1 MPNVFLREKKLKW
14 LSKILFLIFCLF
26 LAKDQL
32 SLDQNL
38 ISKNWES
45 NVKNSI
51 LSMEYQFRNNSD
63 NLFEATNRQRNLR
76 ADIKNTSF
84 ELSPRIKDNHEWKIK
99 YQLKEISK
107 QNISYSLS
115 NFKSI
120 HHQNKLKIANN
131 EIEIAY
137 QNNVHGI
144 RQDFIIQKKINLN
157 SPLKVK
163 IEINSPF
170 KILANKEK
178 VVHLKDGKQFV
189 SYENLNVFDA
199 NKVKIPEYFELD
211 KNLLAIVVDDKNAK
225 YPLTIDPLST
235 TPNWSV
241 EQNQADASFGYAIA
255 FAGDVNYDGY
265 GDVIVGAPNYD
276 NGFSNE
282 GAVFLYYGS
291 STGLNTT
298 PAWSYSCKKTN
309 CQLGYSLDRGG
320 KLNNDNYGDFIVG
333 APYYTNTQVAEGAV
347 MVFHGA
353 ATTPATTPNRILE
366 PNIAGIHFGMAV
378 SGNAKFNN
386 DTYNDIAVG
395 APHYV
400 GTISNQGAVY
410 VYWGSTSGVA
420 TTIRNTLTPGVI
432 NAEFGQSLK
441 VLGDVNADGYS
452 DLVVSAPSLS
462 NGNVDEGKAFL
473 YMGAA
478 SGLSSTPIWTGEIN
492 VDNANYGETI
502 NGADINHDGK
512 TDLVVGAPKYS
523 GTYNYQGAVFVYYS
537 NGTSFGSTPDVSFYG
552 THEWEYFGGG
562 LFCGDVNGDSFA
574 EIIIGSP
581 YYVGTFADEG
591 KVYVYYGTAYG
602 VETTPR
608 WTKTGGSVEASFGQS
623 ITVGDI
629 NGDSTPDLITSAVYE
644 SNGQTYEGKVYS
656 FLGSQRGLS
665 TVYAQRF
672 NVSQASSQ
680 FAFAID
686 AAGDVNGDGYDDL
699 VVGAYNYDYGQ
710 TNEGRAFLFYGT
722 ASGLNTTPAWTF
734 EPNQASATL
743 GYAVAGNCDV
753 NGDGYKDVLIGANQY
768 DNGQTNEGRVYAFYG
783 GSSGLAA
790 TANWTSESNKASAQ
804 FGKAI
809 HCKGDYNNDGYSD
822 VLIGAPSFKTTYNNE
837 GKTFLYK
844 GSSTG
849 LAATPAW
856 TFVTNQLTAYGGSAL
871 SFIKDINGDGYDE
884 IMIGAYTY
892 DSTLTDEGAAF
903 MFYGNAT
910 TPSTTPDWTKYGGK
924 ASAQLG
930 YSLSYAKKLNNDN
943 YGDFIIGAPG
953 YKSTLTAE
961 GAALIYYGSLS
972 GPQATPLIAVGG
984 QTSANFGKEV
994 SSVGDVDGDGF
1005 DDVSISAPL
1014 YDNGQTNEG
1023 AVYIYLGSS
1032 VGVSITSS
1040 WKAEGNLASAQ
1051 FGLSVAGDFDINGDG
1066 YDDIVVGAPVYKI
1079 TNTADGALF
1088 TFLGSGN

>member
-1 MPNVFLREKKLKW
+1 MILKW
-14 LSKILFLIFCLF
+14 FLKFAPIFLSLFLV
-26 LAKDQL
+26 KDNFTL
-32 SLDQNL
+32 SEGL

-45 NVKNSI
+45 HIKNSI
-51 LSMEYQFRNNSD
+51 QSLEYQFQKKAND
-63 NLFEATNRQRNLR
+63 TYQATNRKRNLR
-76 ADIKNTSF
+76 ASIFQNNF
-84 ELSPRIKDNHEWKIK
+84 ELTSRTSSNDNWKIQ
-99 YQLKEISK
+99 YQLKQISK
-107 QNISYSLS
+107 DHKNYSISNL
-115 NFKSI
+115 KPE
-120 HHQNKLKIANN
+120 HKKNKLKIKNN
-131 EIEIAY
+131 EVDIVY
-137 QNNVHGI
+137 QNSDSGI
-144 RQDFIIQKKINLN
+144 RQDFIVHKKIESDGL
-157 SPLKVK
+157 LKVK
-163 IEINSPF
+163 IEISTPF
-170 KILANKEK
+170 KLIASKEK
-178 VVHLKDGKQFV
+178 LVHVKNGKSFV

-199 NKVKIPEYFELD
+199 NQIKLPAHFELE
-211 KNLLAIVVDDKNAK
+211 KNTLAIVVDDRNAK
-225 YPLTIDPLST
+225 YPITIDPLST
-235 TPNWSV
+235 TPNWST

-276 NGFSNE
+276 NGFTDE

-291 STGLNTT
+291 STGLNST
-298 PAWSYSCKKTN
+298 PAWSYTCKKTN

-333 APYYTNTQVAEGAV
+333 APYYTNGQNAEGAV
-347 MVFHGA
+347 MVFHGT

-410 VYWGSTSGVA
+410 VFWGSTSGVA

-462 NGNVDEGKAFL
+462 NGNTDEGKAFL
-473 YMGAA
+473 YLGSA
-478 SGLSSTPIWTGEIN
+478 SGLSNTVTWTGEIN
-492 VDNANYGETI
+492 IDNANYGETI
-502 NGADINHDGK
+502 QGADINHDGK

-523 GTYNYQGAVFVYYS
+523 GAYNYQGAVFVYYS
-537 NGTSFGSTPDVSFYG
+537 NGTSFGNSPDVSFYG

-574 EIIIGSP
+574 EIIIGST
-581 YYVGTFADEG
+581 YFTGTYADEG
-591 KVYVYYGTAYG
+591 KVYIYYGTAYG
-602 VETTPR
+602 IETTPR

-629 NGDSTPDLITSAVYE
+629 NGDATPDLITSAVYE
-644 SNGQTYEGKVYS
+644 SNGQSYEGKVYS
-656 FLGSQRGLS
+656 FFGSQRGLS
-665 TVYAQRF
+665 TVYSQRF

-699 VVGAYNYDYGQ
+699 IVGAYNYDNGQ
-710 TNEGRAFLFYGT
+710 TNEGAAFLFYGT
-722 ASGLNTTPAWTF
+722 ASGLNTTPAWTY
-734 EPNQASATL
+734 ENNQASSTL
-743 GYAVAGNCDV
+743 GYAVTGNCDV
-753 NGDGYKDVLIGANQY
+753 NGDGYKDVLVGANQF

-783 GSSGLAA
+783 SSTGLAA
-790 TANWTSESNKASAQ
+790 TANWTAESNLASAQ

-809 HCKGDYNNDGYSD
+809 HCNGDYNNDGYSD

-837 GKTFLYK
+837 GKAYLYK
-844 GSSTG
+844 GSAAG
-849 LAATPAW
+849 ILATPTW
-856 TFVTNQLTAYGGSAL
+856 TFVANQLTAYAGSAL

-892 DSTLTDEGAAF
+892 DNTLTDEGAVF
-903 MFYGNAT
+903 LFYGNGT
-910 TPSTTPDWTKYGGK
+910 TPSTTPNWTKYGEV

-961 GAALIYYGSLS
+961 GAAFIYYGSAS
-972 GPQATPLIAVGG
+972 GPQATPLVAVGG

-1005 DDVSISAPL
+1005 NDVSISASL

-1023 AVYIYLGSS
+1023 SVYIYLGSS
-1032 VGVSITSS
+1032 AGVSITSS

-1066 YDDIVVGAPVYKI
+1066 YDDIVVGAPAYKI
-1079 TNTADGALF
+1079 TNTSDGALF